1 VDQRLFM
8 YDCQTQFSGLLCPP
22 AMLPPLAE
30 LPIRLPLL
38 NFRAL
43 GSAAK
48 DVYIQQW

>member
-1 VDQRLFM
+1 V
-8 YDCQTQFSGLLCPP
+8 FSVRPQMPP
-22 AMLPPLAE
+22 PSAE

-43 GSAAK
+43 GSDGK

>member
-1 VDQRLFM
+1 MILEAQLDLDFPVCLQM
-8 YDCQTQFSGLLCPP
+8 
-22 AMLPPLAE
+22 PPLPAE

-43 GSAAK
+43 GSTGK